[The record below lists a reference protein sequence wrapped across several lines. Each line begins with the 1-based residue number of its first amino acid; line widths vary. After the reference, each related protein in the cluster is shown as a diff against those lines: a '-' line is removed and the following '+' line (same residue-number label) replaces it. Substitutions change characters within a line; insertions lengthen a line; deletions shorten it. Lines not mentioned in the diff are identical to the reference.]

1 MCMPKVFPNN
11 SIDVVYTCMPFIQK
25 WRILAGKTT
34 RYMMD
39 GLQEIVLT
47 KAKAFRL
54 SKCRLSDVEF
64 L

>member
-1 MCMPKVFPNN
+1 
-11 SIDVVYTCMPFIQK
+11 MPFIQK

-47 KAKAFRL
+47 KAKAFRP